1 MELRGTDADI
11 EPILK
16 PGEVGGLAGGAE
28 ILQVLCLVL
37 HPLKYPILPGGAVL
51 VVHWLQGVG
60 VWLLEGADLTLGRPG
75 AGHGGWHPVVPDTN
89 QSTTLSTH

>member
-1 MELRGTDADI
+1 MGS
-11 EPILK
+11 
-16 PGEVGGLAGGAE
+16 LAGGAE

-37 HPLKYPILPGGAVL
+37 HLLQDPVLPRGAVL
-51 VVHWLQGVG
+51 MVHWLQGVR